1 MKSNFLNYDEVEGKC
16 DQRKESILP
25 KEKKDKDIYSDYQD
39 STLGIRESD
48 NTSVIV
54 FKQFTN
60 PTKSKYDNVVGW
72 ITSDK

>member
-1 MKSNFLNYDEVEGKC
+1 MKSNFLNYDEIENKC
-16 DQRKESILP
+16 DQKKVSILP
-25 KEKKDKDIYSDYQD
+25 TEKKDKDIYSDYQD
-39 STLGIRESD
+39 STLGIKESD

-72 ITSDK
+72 ITSNK